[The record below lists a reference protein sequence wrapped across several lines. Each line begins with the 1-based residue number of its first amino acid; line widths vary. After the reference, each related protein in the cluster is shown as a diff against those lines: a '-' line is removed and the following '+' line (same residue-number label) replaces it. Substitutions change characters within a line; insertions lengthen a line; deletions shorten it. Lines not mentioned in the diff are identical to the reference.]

1 MKNSRGFTLLELIL
15 AMSLTMIVLVA
26 VGSVMVFGMNVHRN
40 TMVELDVQANIR
52 KVSAKI
58 NETTRYATSTHAVPM
73 SSFHA
78 GVRDADWSYLGVTA
92 SGEVVLDVPGSTPSS
107 PRNVQVIAP
116 AQDGVTYRI
125 VFERVE
131 ESPGV
136 ESNSMVGIRI
146 VGYRD
151 GTEVVTI
158 ETGLE
163 VLNSNQIDHH
173 SSDTDPAVALA
184 FSTETVGSAKFT
196 TVTPD
201 AYITLVLDMS
211 GSMEWRMAGQYS
223 SIGDRRYVILKN
235 SAEKLISDFS
245 KMGFDVYVSVVVFG
259 SNANEV
265 WDFRNVNKSNSMNAY
280 DNLIADIRGLSPY
293 ENSLAS
299 TNTGDGIRK
308 GYYLLKNKS
317 DDLVASGKSLSDF
330 TRHMMILVDGGTE
343 AYSYFSSGSNSYF
356 YTGSKSTGQTDY
368 IPGYGNRTIYY
379 DYDSKDWWGNLTTHY
394 GDAYVDRIGDNLVKP
409 YQLNGDQAIQSFV
422 IGFSADSD
430 DHISLNSIGE
440 ATVAKEFVQ
449 ADGSTK
455 RFVIATNSS
464 DLDMAFGSFTEE
476 VATSLWSIYG
486 PRLK

>member
-163 VLNSNQIDHH
+163 VFELQ
-173 SSDTDPAVALA
+173 
-184 FSTETVGSAKFT
+184 
-196 TVTPD
+196 PD
-201 AYITLVLDMS
+201 
-211 GSMEWRMAGQYS
+211 R
-223 SIGDRRYVILKN
+223 
-235 SAEKLISDFS
+235 
-245 KMGFDVYVSVVVFG
+245 
-259 SNANEV
+259 
-265 WDFRNVNKSNSMNAY
+265 
-280 DNLIADIRGLSPY
+280 P
-293 ENSLAS
+293 
-299 TNTGDGIRK
+299 
-308 GYYLLKNKS
+308 
-317 DDLVASGKSLSDF
+317 
-330 TRHMMILVDGGTE
+330 
-343 AYSYFSSGSNSYF
+343 
-356 YTGSKSTGQTDY
+356 
-368 IPGYGNRTIYY
+368 P
-379 DYDSKDWWGNLTTHY
+379 
-394 GDAYVDRIGDNLVKP
+394 
-409 YQLNGDQAIQSFV
+409 
-422 IGFSADSD
+422 
-430 DHISLNSIGE
+430 
-440 ATVAKEFVQ
+440 
-449 ADGSTK
+449 
-455 RFVIATNSS
+455 
-464 DLDMAFGSFTEE
+464 
-476 VATSLWSIYG
+476 
-486 PRLK
+486 